1 MFFIIATILLALSFL
16 TNKLQKTISILAL
29 AVDAFLVAYP
39 AVRHNADYNLYKL
52 SYSQQL
58 DNFEKGYTF
67 LAKLFFNWGAS
78 YETFRVYIACATFI
92 IFGIAIFRLSKNP
105 SLVVLAFNVGLFAI
119 EAIQIRNM
127 IMLALALL
135 GFSMLKQGQFA
146 NIVLGFLVLVIATS
160 FHTLGYFFLLGGI
173 LFFIP
178 WDKLIKGLKVVAIVS
193 FPVSILFLIFG
204 VQSIQSAFGTFL
216 SITGARSDFSFDL
229 VSVYNNGI
237 GFNAWLLTV
246 FIVAILLLPFCLNS
260 TSVRNFLN
268 DPKSKNVL
276 VTAFLSVF
284 SVVLTLLSSDYV
296 RLVRDASV
304 FSYIAYSQLVEKL
317 SYKRFIILIYVFVIA
332 CFVFWLQNFIIY
344 PESGRYIG
352 YTIGL
357 ISDSVFQ

>member
-135 GFSMLKQGQFA
+135 GFSMLKA
-146 NIVLGFLVLVIATS
+146 R
-160 FHTLGYFFLLGGI
+160 
-173 LFFIP
+173 
-178 WDKLIKGLKVVAIVS
+178 AI
-193 FPVSILFLIFG
+193 
-204 VQSIQSAFGTFL
+204 
-216 SITGARSDFSFDL
+216 R
-229 VSVYNNGI
+229 
-237 GFNAWLLTV
+237 
-246 FIVAILLLPFCLNS
+246 
-260 TSVRNFLN
+260 
-268 DPKSKNVL
+268 
-276 VTAFLSVF
+276 
-284 SVVLTLLSSDYV
+284 
-296 RLVRDASV
+296 
-304 FSYIAYSQLVEKL
+304 
-317 SYKRFIILIYVFVIA
+317 
-332 CFVFWLQNFIIY
+332 
-344 PESGRYIG
+344 
-352 YTIGL
+352 
-357 ISDSVFQ
+357 